1 MPVSRTF
8 KYDWIPDHVRND
20 RIEVLLMLK
29 DKKIAIIGGG
39 KMGSIIAQGLIAQKI
54 SSNKDIIVTDID
66 AARLEFLRKS
76 MKLKVSQDNE
86 KAVKGADI
94 IILAVKP
101 QNMAATLKEIGF
113 AIDKT
118 KIVISIAA
126 GITTA
131 FIESHLA
138 KGARVLRVMPN
149 TPALIGEGAAAVAKG
164 SCAKKSDAK
173 LAHIIFNAV
182 GISVEVEEALIDAV
196 TGLSGSGPAYCF
208 LIIEALI
215 DAGEKMGLSRDLAGK
230 LAMQTML
237 GAARLCIHSDKQP
250 AELREMVTSPGGTT
264 VAGLQALEEGKI
276 RATIISAVEAATK
289 RSKELAGGK

>member
-1 MPVSRTF
+1 MTAWRF
-8 KYDWIPDHVRND
+8 
-20 RIEVLLMLK
+20 LLMLK

-54 SSNKDIIVTDID
+54 IAAKDIIVTDID

-86 KAVKGADI
+86 KAVKGAGI

-101 QNMAATLKEIGF
+101 QSMAATLSQISS

-126 GITTA
+126 GITTN
-131 FIESHLA
+131 FIESALVP
-138 KGARVLRVMPN
+138 GVRVLRVMPN

-164 SCAKKSDAK
+164 SCAKKSDVQ
-173 LAHIIFNAV
+173 LAHMIFNAV

-215 DAGEKMGLSRDLAGK
+215 DAGEKMGLPRDLAGK

-237 GAARLCIHSDKQP
+237 GAARLCLSSDKQP

-264 VAGLQALEEGKI
+264 VAGLQALADGNL

>member
-1 MPVSRTF
+1 
-8 KYDWIPDHVRND
+8 
-20 RIEVLLMLK
+20 MLK

-76 MKLKVSQDNE
+76 IKLKVSQDNE

-101 QNMAATLKEIGF
+101 QNMAATLKEISS
-113 AIDKT
+113 AVDKT

-182 GISVEVEEALIDAV
+182 GISVEVEESLIDAV

-215 DAGEKMGLSRDLAGK
+215 DAGEKMGLPRDLAAK
-230 LAMQTML
+230 LTMQTML
-237 GAARLCIHSDKQP
+237 GSARLCLSSDKQP

-264 VAGLQALEEGKI
+264 IAGLKVLEEGKI

>member
-1 MPVSRTF
+1 MF
-8 KYDWIPDHVRND
+8 KG
-20 RIEVLLMLK
+20 
-29 DKKIAIIGGG
+29 KKIVIIGGG
-39 KMGSIIAQGLIAQKI
+39 KMGSIIAQGLIAHKII
-54 SSNKDIIVTDID
+54 SSKDITVTDID
-66 AARLEFLRKS
+66 AARLDFLRSS
-76 MKLKVSQDNE
+76 MKLKVSHNNE
-86 KAVKGADI
+86 KAVKNADI
-94 IILAVKP
+94 IIVAVKP
-101 QNMAATLKEIGF
+101 QNMSSTLKEISS

-118 KIVISIAA
+118 KIIISIAA
-126 GITTA
+126 GITTG
-131 FIESHLA
+131 FIESYLA
-138 KGARVLRVMPN
+138 QGVRVLRVMPN

-164 SCAKKSDAK
+164 SCAKKSDVK

-215 DAGEKMGLSRDLAGK
+215 DAGEKMGLPRDLAAK

-264 VAGLQALEEGKI
+264 VAGIKVLEEGKI
-276 RATIISAVEAATK
+276 RATIIAAVEAATK

>member
-1 MPVSRTF
+1 
-8 KYDWIPDHVRND
+8 
-20 RIEVLLMLK
+20 MLK
-29 DKKIAIIGGG
+29 GKKIAIIGGG
-39 KMGSIIAQGLIAQKI
+39 KMGSIIAQGLIAHKI
-54 SSNKDIIVTDID
+54 VLAKDIVVTDID
-66 AARLEFLRKS
+66 AQRLEFLRKS
-76 MKLKVSQDNE
+76 MKLKVSPHNE
-86 KAVKGADI
+86 KAVKGAEI

-101 QNMAATLKEIGF
+101 QNMSATLKEISP
-113 AIDKT
+113 AINKT

-126 GITTA
+126 GITTG

-138 KGARVLRVMPN
+138 PGVRVLRVMPN

-164 SCAKKSDAK
+164 RFAKKSDVQ

-215 DAGEKMGLSRDLAGK
+215 DAGEQMGLTRDLAGK

-237 GAARLCIHSDKQP
+237 GAARLCIHSDKKP

-264 VAGLQALEEGKI
+264 VAGLQALEDGKL
-276 RATIISAVEAATK
+276 RATIISAVKAATK
-289 RSKELAGGK
+289 RSKELVGGK

>member
-1 MPVSRTF
+1 
-8 KYDWIPDHVRND
+8 
-20 RIEVLLMLK
+20 MLK

-66 AARLEFLRKS
+66 TARLEFLRKS

-101 QNMAATLKEIGF
+101 QNMAATLKEISF
-113 AIDKT
+113 AVDKT

-149 TPALIGEGAAAVAKG
+149 TPALVGEGAAAVAKG
-164 SCAKKSDAK
+164 SSAKKSDAK

-215 DAGEKMGLSRDLAGK
+215 DAGEKMGLPRDLAGK

-237 GAARLCIHSDKQP
+237 GAARLCIHSGKQP

-264 VAGLQALEEGKI
+264 VAGIKALEEGKI

-289 RSKELAGGK
+289 RSKELACGK

>member
-1 MPVSRTF
+1 
-8 KYDWIPDHVRND
+8 
-20 RIEVLLMLK
+20 MLK
-29 DKKIAIIGGG
+29 GKKIVIIGGG

-54 SSNKDIIVTDID
+54 VPGKNIIVTDID
-66 AARLEFLRKS
+66 AKRLEFLRKS
-76 MKLKVSQDNE
+76 MKLKVSDNNE
-86 KAVKGADI
+86 KTVKGSDV

-101 QNMAATLKEIGF
+101 QNMAATLKEISPS
-113 AIDKT
+113 IDKT

-126 GITTA
+126 GITTG
-131 FIESHLA
+131 FIEAALPS
-138 KGARVLRVMPN
+138 GVRVLRVMPN

-164 SCAKKSDAK
+164 KFAKKSDVK

-215 DAGEKMGLSRDLAGK
+215 DAGEQVGLPRVLAGK

-237 GAARLCIHSDKQP
+237 GAARLCIHSDKKP

-264 VAGLQALEEGKI
+264 VAGLQALADGNI
-276 RATIISAVEAATK
+276 RATIISAVAAATK

>member
-1 MPVSRTF
+1 MLT
-8 KYDWIPDHVRND
+8 D
-20 RIEVLLMLK
+20 R
-29 DKKIAIIGGG
+29 KIAIIGGG

-76 MKLKVSQDNE
+76 MKLKVSSNNE

-94 IILAVKP
+94 IVLAVKP
-101 QNMAATLKEIGF
+101 QNMAATLKEISAAF
-113 AIDKT
+113 DKN
-118 KIVISIAA
+118 KIVVSIAA
-126 GITTA
+126 GITTS
-131 FIESHLA
+131 FIESHLVQ
-138 KGARVLRVMPN
+138 GARVLRVMPN

-164 SCAKKSDAK
+164 SFAKKSDVK
-173 LAHIIFNAV
+173 LAQIIFNAV
-182 GISVEVEEALIDAV
+182 GISVEIEESLIDAV

-215 DAGEKMGLSRDLAGK
+215 EGGEKMGLPQDLAAK

-237 GAARLCIHSDKQP
+237 GAARLCLSSDKSP

-264 VAGLQALEEGKI
+264 VAGLKVLEEGKI